1 MTEKSNVTAKGSL
14 VSRKEWTD
22 HVSQLKKETSNLVSS
37 KQKIK
42 QELMEKLARSVEKRI
57 PEEKI
62 GLLLSGGVDST
73 LIAYILKK
81 AGAKF
86 NCYGVGIENSK
97 DLEEAKKAAERLKL
111 NLKCKAYDFAEAEDL
126 IKKAAKTV
134 GKPDVVNVGVA
145 AVEIAAASLG
155 RKDGIS
161 TFFGGLGSE
170 EIFAGYQR
178 HAEAKNVNEEC
189 WKGLANMHGRDLIRD
204 SKIAA
209 AMKVKFL
216 TPYLDPELIRTAM
229 KIPGSY
235 KINENGKKA
244 ILRETA
250 MEMGLPEKFA
260 LRKKL
265 AAQYGSGF
273 DKAIQ
278 KLAKKN
284 GFRYKKDYLK
294 SLLSLE

>member
-1 MTEKSNVTAKGSL
+1 MAEKSSITANGTL
-14 VSRKEWTD
+14 VSREEWTD
-22 HVSQLKKETSNLVSS
+22 HVSQLRRETSGLISS
-37 KQKIK
+37 KKKIK
-42 QELMEKLARSVEKRI
+42 QELIMKLATSVEKRI
-57 PEEKI
+57 PDEKF
-62 GLLLSGGVDST
+62 GLLLSGGVDSS
-73 LIAYILKK
+73 LIAQILKN

-86 NCYGVGIENSK
+86 NCYGVGVENSR
-97 DLEEAKKAAERLKL
+97 DLECAKKVAECLRLPL
-111 NLKCKAYDFAEAEDL
+111 RCKVYDFAETERL
-126 IKKAAKTV
+126 IKKAVKII

-178 HAEAKNVNEEC
+178 HAEAEDINEEC
-189 WKGLANMHGRDLIRD
+189 WRGLASMHGRDLVRD

-209 AMKVKFL
+209 IMKVKFL
-216 TPYLDPELIRTAM
+216 TPYLDADLIRTAM
-229 KIPGSY
+229 KIPGNY
-235 KINENGKKA
+235 KINKNRKKA
-244 ILRETA
+244 ILREAA

-273 DKAIQ
+273 DKAIE
-278 KLAKKN
+278 KLGKKN
-284 GFRYKKDYLK
+284 GFKYKKDYLK
-294 SLLSLE
+294 SLS